1 MVDIPTPKPTPRASA
16 AGKMTAL
23 LLSMGWDGGK
33 NTKIRSAEEEG
44 LELNVAM
51 AMAMAI
57 PSSSGGDDM
66 RGCVYI

>member
-1 MVDIPTPKPTPRASA
+1 
-16 AGKMTAL
+16 MTAL